1 MTARSYLTTLA
12 ITCLLLAGCGDKTTK
27 APSSPAASPSE
38 PASAASSSATPV
50 TLPAITTL
58 DAAQKFTD
66 NNSPDWILTSHAV
79 AWVATTEG
87 VRRYSPD
94 GTILGT
100 TSVGGPIC
108 LAMDEGFEAVWV
120 GVCGPE
126 AAIVR
131 LDPATGEVTARIS
144 VGGGLMPE
152 GSLGAGEGAVWAIT
166 GDPVRLL
173 RIDPAT
179 NAVSGSFT
187 LGAGAAGVRAGEG
200 GVWVTLAD
208 VGKVA
213 RINPATGEI
222 VEAIAVGSTPRFLT
236 VANGGVWVMN
246 NGDGSVSHIDPATD
260 HVVAT
265 ISVDAGPIN
274 GGDIA
279 AGGGSVWARVSNS
292 VVARIDPKGDTVTAR
307 YGSPS
312 GSGSVGADDGAV
324 WISAHDVNTIW
335 RLPLK

>member
-12 ITCLLLAGCGDKTTK
+12 ITCLLLAGCGDRTTK
-27 APSSPAASPSE
+27 APSSRSASPPE
-38 PASAASSSATPV
+38 PASAASSTATPV
-50 TLPAITTL
+50 TLPAVTAL
-58 DAAQKFTD
+58 DAALEITD
-66 NNSPDWILTSHAV
+66 NDSPDWVLMSHAV
-79 AWVATTEG
+79 AWVATKEG
-87 VRRYSPD
+87 IRRYSPD

-108 LAMDEGFEAVWV
+108 LAMDEAFEAVWV

-126 AAIVR
+126 AAVVR
-131 LDPATGEVTARIS
+131 LDPATGAVIARIS
-144 VGGGLMPE
+144 IAGGLMPE
-152 GSLGAGEGAVWAIT
+152 GSLGAGEGAVWAISE
-166 GDPVRLL
+166 DPVRLL

-179 NAVSGSFT
+179 NVVSASFT

-213 RINPATGEI
+213 HIDPATGEI
-222 VEAIAVGSTPRFLT
+222 LEAIAVGNTPRFLT
-236 VANGGVWVMN
+236 VANRGVWVMN

-265 ISVDAGPIN
+265 VSVDAGPIN

-279 AGGGSVWARVSNS
+279 AGGGSV
-292 VVARIDPKGDTVTAR
+292 
-307 YGSPS
+307 
-312 GSGSVGADDGAV
+312 
-324 WISAHDVNTIW
+324 
-335 RLPLK
+335 